1 MLEVLHSE
9 GGIAGISE
17 SREDQ
22 PLMNFRCGAWE
33 QKDRMGLESFSS
45 EAAWKG
51 GGSYDVSHFR
61 HSFGNFPPNS
71 EEKGVNLILL
81 CQMPM

>member
-1 MLEVLHSE
+1 MREVLHSE

-51 GGSYDVSHFR
+51 
-61 HSFGNFPPNS
+61 
-71 EEKGVNLILL
+71 EEVMTYHTSDTLLATFHRTVRKKG
-81 CQMPM
+81 

>member
-1 MLEVLHSE
+1 MFPTDKRYWPSFGGVLHE

-33 QKDRMGLESFSS
+33 QKDRMGLESSSS

-51 GGSYDVSHFR
+51 
-61 HSFGNFPPNS
+61 
-71 EEKGVNLILL
+71 EEVMTYHTSDTLL
-81 CQMPM
+81 ATFHLTVR

>member
-22 PLMNFRCGAWE
+22 PLMNFRCGVWE
-33 QKDRMGLESFSS
+33 QKDRMGFESSSS
-45 EAAWKG
+45 EAG
-51 GGSYDVSHFR
+51 EGSYDVSHFR

-71 EEKGVNLILL
+71 EVKGVNFIFA
-81 CQMPM
+81 MPK

>member
-1 MLEVLHSE
+1 
-9 GGIAGISE
+9 
-17 SREDQ
+17 
-22 PLMNFRCGAWE
+22 MNFRCGAWE

-61 HSFGNFPPNS
+61 HSFGNFPNTPNKTLKKHS
-71 EEKGVNLILL
+71 RTFEKRRTTHQKRPLER
-81 CQMPM
+81 